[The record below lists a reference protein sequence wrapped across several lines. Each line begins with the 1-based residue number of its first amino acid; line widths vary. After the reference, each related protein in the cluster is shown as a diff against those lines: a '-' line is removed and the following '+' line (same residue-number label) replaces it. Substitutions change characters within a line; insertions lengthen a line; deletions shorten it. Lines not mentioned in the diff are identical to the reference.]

1 MRFLRPQP
9 VPDSQGFVAVAP
21 ASDVTT
27 GQLTPVA
34 VRGRHLLLT
43 RYEGKLLA
51 FGRYCP
57 HAAGDLRQGSVVR
70 HKIICPEHD
79 YSFDMRSGRIL
90 WPEDEVY
97 RLPCYEVKEED
108 GMIKVRLGK

>member
-1 MRFLRPQP
+1 MRFHRPQP
-9 VPDSQGFVAVAP
+9 VPDGDGFVAVAA
-21 ASDVTT
+21 ASTVAS
-27 GQLTPVA
+27 GHLTPVA

-43 RYEGKLLA
+43 RHEGKLWA

-57 HAAGDLRQGSVVR
+57 HAAGDLCQGALVR
-70 HKIICPEHD
+70 HKLICPEHD
-79 YSFDMRSGRIL
+79 YSFDIRTGRIL

-108 GMIKVRLGK
+108 GIIKVRLGK